1 VAKIEDSVSATVDCR
16 YSNIGEEWCAVLL
29 DENGRTLKY
38 GKSSNRADALRNL
51 ADAIDDQF

>member
-1 VAKIEDSVSATVDCR
+1 MAKIEDSVSATVDCS
-16 YSNIGEEWCAVLL
+16 YSSIGEEWCAALL